1 MADKRMFSKSI
12 IDSDAFLE
20 MPQSTQNL
28 YFHLSMRADDDGFI
42 NNPKSIMRIVGC
54 KDDDIKILLLKK
66 FLITFESGVVVIKHW
81 KIHNYIAKDRYKET
95 NYKEEKSLLTLDENK
110 AYTLSENTDCI
121 QVVDTLST
129 QIRLGKNRL
138 DKDNKESKPMRHKY
152 GEYNHVLLTG
162 EQRTKLINDFGI
174 DKTNKYIKKVD
185 EYCQEHGKTYN
196 DYNLTIRKWLKK
208 DNPQGNSKRNYEITL
223 DENGHPF

>member
-1 MADKRMFSKSI
+1 MAEKRMFSKSI

-42 NNPKSIMRIVGC
+42 NNPKSIMRTIGC

-66 FLITFESGVVVIKHW
+66 FLITFESGVVVIRHW

-95 NYKEEKSLLTLDENK
+95 NYKEEMACLTLDENK

-121 QVVDTLST
+121 QIVDTLPT
-129 QIRLGKNRL
+129 QVRLGKNRL
-138 DKDNKESKPMRHKY
+138 DKDSKESKPTHHKY
-152 GEYNHVLLTG
+152 GEYNHVLLTD
-162 EQRTKLINDFGI
+162 EQHTKLINDFGT
-174 DKTNKYIKKVD
+174 DKTNEYIKKVD
-185 EYCQEHGKTYN
+185 EYCQEHGKTYS